1 MSSSTVDFEYLRG
14 IVMRNSG
21 NQVDPSRNYLFESR
35 LQPLLRQR
43 GLHSLEQLVSALR
56 SESGP
61 VLQRSV
67 AEAMTINETSFFR
80 DTPTFDLFREE
91 LLPALIE
98 RRRASHTLRVWSA
111 ASSSGQE
118 AYSIA
123 MMLRENFPLLSSW
136 KIDILGTDLSA
147 EMVERASAGR
157 FQRIEVNRGLPA
169 RFLIKYFV
177 RTGDEWEVSP
187 DIKRICR
194 FQHRNLCQAAPLTDT
209 FDFIFLRN
217 VMIYFPQETRH
228 QVLLTMHRSLAPD
241 GTLFLGLSEQP
252 RMDSHWETVLS
263 SKAVWYRPIR

>member
-1 MSSSTVDFEYLRG
+1 
-14 IVMRNSG
+14 
-21 NQVDPSRNYLFESR
+21 
-35 LQPLLRQR
+35 
-43 GLHSLEQLVSALR
+43 
-56 SESGP
+56 
-61 VLQRSV
+61 
-67 AEAMTINETSFFR
+67 
-80 DTPTFDLFREE
+80 
-91 LLPALIE
+91 
-98 RRRASHTLRVWSA
+98 
-111 ASSSGQE
+111 
-118 AYSIA
+118 